1 AAQKPYSSTGA
12 GLVLRGSNSKWYQGD
27 VVVPSV
33 FFMEGSIIQDILER
47 RIDKCDEEMEIPEKS
62 TNKSNMAMNVSVLS
76 GPYLLMTDL
85 HSQLMT
91 LNDLRTL
98 GGQACLRL
106 GCFAV
111 AWGIMVRRDR
121 RAPHTAMPTA
131 AFESIFGTAYIR
143 THTYKPMDTGTYSIS
158 IGLLKSDLFRG
169 TRAER
174 RVTIFTSSFGLI
186 NQTPIDWEMLKEFVV
201 RLNLLVPGCSIGIH
215 RYSFPP
221 PRKEGAFPAAYFA
234 KRWQERNDLAQ
245 TYLNN
250 LKAWPGLKEEESQPC
265 RKADRRVGWSGMRS
279 YGKEYITASLIREFL
294 MIAVFRM
301 LDPLLFY
308 VLPESVLIP
317 MLCGAEHLIFAGI
330 KLFLCRGLVHGYL
343 LELRP
348 ITTGQFR
355 FGATPYST
363 IIIGVW
369 GSRQRKI
376 KAAYQLFLYT
386 LLGSVFMLL
395 AILLILFQTGTT
407 DLQILLTTEFS
418 ERRQIFLWIAFFAS
432 FAVKVP
438 MVPVHIWLPE
448 AHVEAPTAGSVFLA
462 GILLKLG
469 TYGFLR
475 FSIPMFP
482 EATLCFTPFIYTL
495 SAIAIIYTSL
505 TTLRQ
510 IDLKKI
516 IAYSSVA
523 HMNLVT
529 IGMFS
534 LNIQGI
540 GGSILLM
547 LSHGLVSSALFLC
560 VGVLYDRHKT
570 RLVRY
575 YGGLVSTMP
584 NFSTI
589 FFFFTLANMSLPG
602 TSSFIGEFLI
612 LVGAFQRNS
621 LVATLAALGMILGAA
636 YSLWLYNRVV
646 SGNLKPDFLHKFSD
660 LNGREVFIFIP
671 FLVGVVWMGVYPKV
685 FPDCMHTSIVKQALN
700 TDGDSPAP
708 STAIPPLDV
717 GSPHSQI
724 GISEKP
730 LCREDSLLPA
740 TKSASISSS

>member
-1 AAQKPYSSTGA
+1 MLEHFCECYFDLSGLILCPVLGSITLLFIPNSRIRSIRLIGLCASLITFLYSP
-12 GLVLRGSNSKWYQGD
+12 VLRIQFD
-27 VVVPSV
+27 PSTAKSQFV
-33 FFMEGSIIQDILER
+33 ESLRWLPYENINFYLGIDGISLFFVILTTFL
-47 RIDKCDEEMEIPEKS
+47 IPICI
-62 TNKSNMAMNVSVLS
+62 L
-76 GPYLLMTDL
+76 
-85 HSQLMT
+85 
-91 LNDLRTL
+91 
-98 GGQACLRL
+98 
-106 GCFAV
+106 
-111 AWGIMVRRDR
+111 
-121 RAPHTAMPTA
+121 
-131 AFESIFGTAYIR
+131 
-143 THTYKPMDTGTYSIS
+143 
-158 IGLLKSDLFRG
+158 
-169 TRAER
+169 
-174 RVTIFTSSFGLI
+174 
-186 NQTPIDWEMLKEFVV
+186 
-201 RLNLLVPGCSIGIH
+201 
-215 RYSFPP
+215 
-221 PRKEGAFPAAYFA
+221 
-234 KRWQERNDLAQ
+234 
-245 TYLNN
+245 
-250 LKAWPGLKEEESQPC
+250 
-265 RKADRRVGWSGMRS
+265 VGWSGMRS
-279 YGKEYITASLIREFL
+279 YGKEYITASLIREFI
-294 MIAVFRM
+294 MIAVFCM
-301 LDPLLFY
+301 LDLLLFY
-308 VLPESVLIP
+308 VLSESVLIP
-317 MLCGAEHLIFAGI
+317 MF
-330 KLFLCRGLVHGYL
+330 
-343 LELRP
+343 
-348 ITTGQFR
+348 
-355 FGATPYST
+355 

-376 KAAYQLFLYT
+376 KAAYQFFLYT

-395 AILLILFQTGTT
+395 AILLILLQTGTT

-448 AHVEAPTAGSVFLA
+448 AHVEAPTAGSVILA

-523 HMNLVT
+523 HMNFVT

-540 GGSILLM
+540 GGSILPM

-646 SGNLKPDFLHKFSD
+646 SGNLKPYFLHKFSD
-660 LNGREVFIFIP
+660 PNGREIFIFIP
-671 FLVGVVWMGVYPKV
+671 FLVGVVRMGVHPKV
-685 FPDCMHTSIVKQALN
+685 FPDRMHTSVSNLVQHGKF
-700 TDGDSPAP
+700 
-708 STAIPPLDV
+708 
-717 GSPHSQI
+717 H
-724 GISEKP
+724 
-730 LCREDSLLPA
+730 
-740 TKSASISSS
+740 

>member
-1 AAQKPYSSTGA
+1 
-12 GLVLRGSNSKWYQGD
+12 
-27 VVVPSV
+27 
-33 FFMEGSIIQDILER
+33 MLEHFCECYF
-47 RIDKCDEEMEIPEKS
+47 D
-62 TNKSNMAMNVSVLS
+62 LS
-76 GPYLLMTDL
+76 GPILCPV
-85 HSQLMT
+85 
-91 LNDLRTL
+91 L
-98 GGQACLRL
+98 GSITPLFIPNSSIRL
-106 GCFAV
+106 
-111 AWGIMVRRDR
+111 
-121 RAPHTAMPTA
+121 
-131 AFESIFGTAYIR
+131 IR
-143 THTYKPMDTGTYSIS
+143 L
-158 IGLLKSDLFRG
+158 IGLCVSLITFLYPPVPRIQFDPSTAKSQFVESLRWLPYENIHLYMGIDGLSLFFVIL
-169 TRAER
+169 T
-174 RVTIFTSSFGLI
+174 TFLI
-186 NQTPIDWEMLKEFVV
+186 PI
-201 RLNLLVPGCSIGIH
+201 CIS
-215 RYSFPP
+215 
-221 PRKEGAFPAAYFA
+221 
-234 KRWQERNDLAQ
+234 
-245 TYLNN
+245 
-250 LKAWPGLKEEESQPC
+250 
-265 RKADRRVGWSGMRS
+265 VGWSGMRS
-279 YGKEYITASLIREFL
+279 FGKEYITAFLIREFL
-294 MIAVFRM
+294 MIAVSCM

-308 VLPESVLIP
+308 VLSESVPIP
-317 MLCGAEHLIFAGI
+317 MF
-330 KLFLCRGLVHGYL
+330 
-343 LELRP
+343 
-348 ITTGQFR
+348 
-355 FGATPYST
+355 

-376 KAAYQLFLYT
+376 KAAYQFFLYT

-395 AILLILFQTGTT
+395 AILLILLQTGTT

-418 ERRQIFLWIAFFAS
+418 ERRQILLWIAFFAS

-448 AHVEAPTAGSVFLA
+448 AHVEAPTAGSVILA

-534 LNIQGI
+534 PNIQGI

-646 SGNLKPDFLHKFSD
+646 SGNLKPDFLYKFSD
-660 LNGREVFIFIP
+660 LNGREVSIFLP
-671 FLVGVVWMGVYPKV
+671 FLVGVVRMGVHPKV
-685 FPDCMHTSIVKQALN
+685 FPDCMHTSVSNLVQHGKF
-700 TDGDSPAP
+700 
-708 STAIPPLDV
+708 
-717 GSPHSQI
+717 H
-724 GISEKP
+724 
-730 LCREDSLLPA
+730 
-740 TKSASISSS
+740 